1 MTTVQSLE
9 TCPVSIQSLKPA
21 ARASSANI
29 FTVSSESSAKSMP
42 ANGSTGTEGWMAK
55 WRCVSLALYEYRRG
69 NYPGSM
75 DWCNRCLAYGTDC
88 PARLATIHLLLAMS
102 HLRLDQTELAH
113 AELAQ
118 GRELIDHQFKAGLV
132 AGDGD
137 KGFWFDW
144 VLGRILERE
153 ASADQAKSQNNSK

>member
-1 MTTVQSLE
+1 
-9 TCPVSIQSLKPA
+9 
-21 ARASSANI
+21 
-29 FTVSSESSAKSMP
+29 MP